1 MYAVSGVQKLGHL
14 ECITSHRQKKKKENV
29 RLYLINIISP
39 NLIHIIAR
47 NSLITLSTTSEDR
60 RQERERE
67 RMYPET
73 YGEPGQKAKRKL
85 REMINIR
92 I

>member
-14 ECITSHRQKKKKENV
+14 ECITSHRQKKKKKENV

-67 RMYPET
+67 RECIQRHMANQDKKPKENF
-73 YGEPGQKAKRKL
+73 GR
-85 REMINIR
+85 
-92 I
+92 